1 MSVGTYSLARE
12 GDKLLSPH
20 FRVREFACRDGADLV
35 KIDTDLVE
43 LLERIRTATCG
54 AVTVNSGYRTASYN
68 QKVAGARASQ
78 HLLGRAADIQVS
90 GASPLLVGQIAE
102 YYLGGH
108 GGIGVYQTFTHV
120 DTRTARARWD
130 QRSGREVAVSGWPGW
145 RPKEETVMDKDK
157 SEVFKSFTNK
167 AIKRFQEKKVRKYRT
182 LHIPS
187 LDENIKIRNLDYP
200 EIVECTEI
208 EDENDPNAAD
218 KYTIYLAVVEP
229 NLKEVAQEMMNQGL
243 IQTYPEVVNIF
254 EMSEITEIATEI
266 MKLSGVLGNK
276 KVTVVEELKNS

>member
-1 MSVGTYSLARE
+1 
-12 GDKLLSPH
+12 
-20 FRVREFACRDGADLV
+20 
-35 KIDTDLVE
+35 
-43 LLERIRTATCG
+43 
-54 AVTVNSGYRTASYN
+54 
-68 QKVAGARASQ
+68 
-78 HLLGRAADIQVS
+78 
-90 GASPLLVGQIAE
+90 
-102 YYLGGH
+102 
-108 GGIGVYQTFTHV
+108 
-120 DTRTARARWD
+120 
-130 QRSGREVAVSGWPGW
+130 
-145 RPKEETVMDKDK
+145 MDKDK

-167 AIKRFQEKKVRKYRT
+167 AIKRFHEKKVRKYRT

-200 EIVECTEI
+200 EIAECTEI

>member
-1 MSVGTYSLARE
+1 
-12 GDKLLSPH
+12 
-20 FRVREFACRDGADLV
+20 
-35 KIDTDLVE
+35 
-43 LLERIRTATCG
+43 
-54 AVTVNSGYRTASYN
+54 
-68 QKVAGARASQ
+68 
-78 HLLGRAADIQVS
+78 
-90 GASPLLVGQIAE
+90 
-102 YYLGGH
+102 
-108 GGIGVYQTFTHV
+108 
-120 DTRTARARWD
+120 
-130 QRSGREVAVSGWPGW
+130 
-145 RPKEETVMDKDK
+145 MDKDK
-157 SEVFKSFTNK
+157 SEV
-167 AIKRFQEKKVRKYRT
+167 

>member
-1 MSVGTYSLARE
+1 
-12 GDKLLSPH
+12 
-20 FRVREFACRDGADLV
+20 
-35 KIDTDLVE
+35 
-43 LLERIRTATCG
+43 
-54 AVTVNSGYRTASYN
+54 
-68 QKVAGARASQ
+68 
-78 HLLGRAADIQVS
+78 
-90 GASPLLVGQIAE
+90 
-102 YYLGGH
+102 
-108 GGIGVYQTFTHV
+108 
-120 DTRTARARWD
+120 
-130 QRSGREVAVSGWPGW
+130 
-145 RPKEETVMDKDK
+145 MDKDK

-218 KYTIYLAVVEP
+218 KYTIYLAVVEQ

>member
-1 MSVGTYSLARE
+1 
-12 GDKLLSPH
+12 
-20 FRVREFACRDGADLV
+20 
-35 KIDTDLVE
+35 
-43 LLERIRTATCG
+43 
-54 AVTVNSGYRTASYN
+54 
-68 QKVAGARASQ
+68 
-78 HLLGRAADIQVS
+78 
-90 GASPLLVGQIAE
+90 
-102 YYLGGH
+102 
-108 GGIGVYQTFTHV
+108 
-120 DTRTARARWD
+120 
-130 QRSGREVAVSGWPGW
+130 
-145 RPKEETVMDKDK
+145 MDKDK

-208 EDENDPNAAD
+208 EDENDPNAAG
-218 KYTIYLAVVEP
+218 KFTIYLAVVEP
-229 NLKEVAQEMMNQGL
+229 NLTELAQEMMNQGL

-254 EMSEITEIATEI
+254 EMSEVTEIATEI

>member
-1 MSVGTYSLARE
+1 
-12 GDKLLSPH
+12 
-20 FRVREFACRDGADLV
+20 
-35 KIDTDLVE
+35 
-43 LLERIRTATCG
+43 
-54 AVTVNSGYRTASYN
+54 
-68 QKVAGARASQ
+68 
-78 HLLGRAADIQVS
+78 
-90 GASPLLVGQIAE
+90 
-102 YYLGGH
+102 
-108 GGIGVYQTFTHV
+108 
-120 DTRTARARWD
+120 
-130 QRSGREVAVSGWPGW
+130 
-145 RPKEETVMDKDK
+145 MDKDK

-208 EDENDPNAAD
+208 EDEIDPNAED

>member
-1 MSVGTYSLARE
+1 
-12 GDKLLSPH
+12 
-20 FRVREFACRDGADLV
+20 
-35 KIDTDLVE
+35 
-43 LLERIRTATCG
+43 
-54 AVTVNSGYRTASYN
+54 
-68 QKVAGARASQ
+68 
-78 HLLGRAADIQVS
+78 
-90 GASPLLVGQIAE
+90 
-102 YYLGGH
+102 
-108 GGIGVYQTFTHV
+108 
-120 DTRTARARWD
+120 
-130 QRSGREVAVSGWPGW
+130 
-145 RPKEETVMDKDK
+145 MDKDK

-200 EIVECTEI
+200 EI

-266 MKLSGVLGNK
+266 MKLSSVLGNK

>member
-1 MSVGTYSLARE
+1 
-12 GDKLLSPH
+12 
-20 FRVREFACRDGADLV
+20 
-35 KIDTDLVE
+35 
-43 LLERIRTATCG
+43 
-54 AVTVNSGYRTASYN
+54 
-68 QKVAGARASQ
+68 
-78 HLLGRAADIQVS
+78 
-90 GASPLLVGQIAE
+90 
-102 YYLGGH
+102 
-108 GGIGVYQTFTHV
+108 
-120 DTRTARARWD
+120 
-130 QRSGREVAVSGWPGW
+130 
-145 RPKEETVMDKDK
+145 MDKDK

-208 EDENDPNAAD
+208 EGENDPNAAD
-218 KYTIYLAVVEP
+218 KYADLSGRCGTE
-229 NLKEVAQEMMNQGL
+229 LKRSRTGDDESGL

-276 KVTVVEELKNS
+276 KVTVVEELKNYNKPRRRNLFPALLSAEGNHT

>member
-1 MSVGTYSLARE
+1 
-12 GDKLLSPH
+12 
-20 FRVREFACRDGADLV
+20 
-35 KIDTDLVE
+35 
-43 LLERIRTATCG
+43 
-54 AVTVNSGYRTASYN
+54 
-68 QKVAGARASQ
+68 
-78 HLLGRAADIQVS
+78 
-90 GASPLLVGQIAE
+90 
-102 YYLGGH
+102 
-108 GGIGVYQTFTHV
+108 
-120 DTRTARARWD
+120 
-130 QRSGREVAVSGWPGW
+130 
-145 RPKEETVMDKDK
+145 MDKDK

-218 KYTIYLAVVEP
+218 KYTIYLAVAEP

-266 MKLSGVLGNK
+266 MKLSSVLGNK

>member
-1 MSVGTYSLARE
+1 
-12 GDKLLSPH
+12 
-20 FRVREFACRDGADLV
+20 
-35 KIDTDLVE
+35 
-43 LLERIRTATCG
+43 
-54 AVTVNSGYRTASYN
+54 
-68 QKVAGARASQ
+68 
-78 HLLGRAADIQVS
+78 
-90 GASPLLVGQIAE
+90 
-102 YYLGGH
+102 
-108 GGIGVYQTFTHV
+108 
-120 DTRTARARWD
+120 
-130 QRSGREVAVSGWPGW
+130 
-145 RPKEETVMDKDK
+145 MDKDK

-218 KYTIYLAVVEP
+218 KYTSYLAVVEP

>member
-1 MSVGTYSLARE
+1 
-12 GDKLLSPH
+12 
-20 FRVREFACRDGADLV
+20 
-35 KIDTDLVE
+35 
-43 LLERIRTATCG
+43 
-54 AVTVNSGYRTASYN
+54 
-68 QKVAGARASQ
+68 
-78 HLLGRAADIQVS
+78 
-90 GASPLLVGQIAE
+90 
-102 YYLGGH
+102 
-108 GGIGVYQTFTHV
+108 
-120 DTRTARARWD
+120 
-130 QRSGREVAVSGWPGW
+130 
-145 RPKEETVMDKDK
+145 MDKDK

-167 AIKRFQEKKVRKYRT
+167 AIQAAFRRKR
-182 LHIPS
+182 S
-187 LDENIKIRNLDYP
+187 ENTAHYIFRAQMKIIKIRNLDYP

>member
-1 MSVGTYSLARE
+1 
-12 GDKLLSPH
+12 
-20 FRVREFACRDGADLV
+20 
-35 KIDTDLVE
+35 
-43 LLERIRTATCG
+43 
-54 AVTVNSGYRTASYN
+54 
-68 QKVAGARASQ
+68 
-78 HLLGRAADIQVS
+78 
-90 GASPLLVGQIAE
+90 
-102 YYLGGH
+102 
-108 GGIGVYQTFTHV
+108 
-120 DTRTARARWD
+120 
-130 QRSGREVAVSGWPGW
+130 
-145 RPKEETVMDKDK
+145 MDKDK

-218 KYTIYLAVVEP
+218 KYMIYLAVVEP

>member
-1 MSVGTYSLARE
+1 
-12 GDKLLSPH
+12 
-20 FRVREFACRDGADLV
+20 
-35 KIDTDLVE
+35 
-43 LLERIRTATCG
+43 
-54 AVTVNSGYRTASYN
+54 
-68 QKVAGARASQ
+68 
-78 HLLGRAADIQVS
+78 
-90 GASPLLVGQIAE
+90 
-102 YYLGGH
+102 
-108 GGIGVYQTFTHV
+108 
-120 DTRTARARWD
+120 
-130 QRSGREVAVSGWPGW
+130 
-145 RPKEETVMDKDK
+145 MDKDK

-208 EDENDPNAAD
+208 EDENAAD

>member
-1 MSVGTYSLARE
+1 
-12 GDKLLSPH
+12 
-20 FRVREFACRDGADLV
+20 
-35 KIDTDLVE
+35 
-43 LLERIRTATCG
+43 
-54 AVTVNSGYRTASYN
+54 
-68 QKVAGARASQ
+68 
-78 HLLGRAADIQVS
+78 
-90 GASPLLVGQIAE
+90 
-102 YYLGGH
+102 
-108 GGIGVYQTFTHV
+108 
-120 DTRTARARWD
+120 
-130 QRSGREVAVSGWPGW
+130 
-145 RPKEETVMDKDK
+145 MDKDK

-218 KYTIYLAVVEP
+218 KYTIYMAVVEQ

>member
-1 MSVGTYSLARE
+1 
-12 GDKLLSPH
+12 
-20 FRVREFACRDGADLV
+20 
-35 KIDTDLVE
+35 
-43 LLERIRTATCG
+43 
-54 AVTVNSGYRTASYN
+54 
-68 QKVAGARASQ
+68 
-78 HLLGRAADIQVS
+78 
-90 GASPLLVGQIAE
+90 
-102 YYLGGH
+102 
-108 GGIGVYQTFTHV
+108 
-120 DTRTARARWD
+120 
-130 QRSGREVAVSGWPGW
+130 
-145 RPKEETVMDKDK
+145 MDKDK

-218 KYTIYLAVVEP
+218 KYTIYLADVEP

>member
-1 MSVGTYSLARE
+1 
-12 GDKLLSPH
+12 
-20 FRVREFACRDGADLV
+20 
-35 KIDTDLVE
+35 
-43 LLERIRTATCG
+43 
-54 AVTVNSGYRTASYN
+54 
-68 QKVAGARASQ
+68 
-78 HLLGRAADIQVS
+78 
-90 GASPLLVGQIAE
+90 
-102 YYLGGH
+102 
-108 GGIGVYQTFTHV
+108 
-120 DTRTARARWD
+120 
-130 QRSGREVAVSGWPGW
+130 
-145 RPKEETVMDKDK
+145 MDKDK

-218 KYTIYLAVVEP
+218 KYTIYLAVVET

-254 EMSEITEIATEI
+254 EMSEVTEIATEI

>member
-1 MSVGTYSLARE
+1 
-12 GDKLLSPH
+12 
-20 FRVREFACRDGADLV
+20 
-35 KIDTDLVE
+35 
-43 LLERIRTATCG
+43 
-54 AVTVNSGYRTASYN
+54 
-68 QKVAGARASQ
+68 
-78 HLLGRAADIQVS
+78 
-90 GASPLLVGQIAE
+90 
-102 YYLGGH
+102 
-108 GGIGVYQTFTHV
+108 
-120 DTRTARARWD
+120 
-130 QRSGREVAVSGWPGW
+130 
-145 RPKEETVMDKDK
+145 MDKDK

-229 NLKEVAQEMMNQGL
+229 NLMEVAQEMMNQGL